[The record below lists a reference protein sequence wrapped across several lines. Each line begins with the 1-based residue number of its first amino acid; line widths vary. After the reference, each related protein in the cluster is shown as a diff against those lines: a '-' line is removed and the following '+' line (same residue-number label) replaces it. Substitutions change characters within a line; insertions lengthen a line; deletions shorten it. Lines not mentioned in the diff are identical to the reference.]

1 MNAMNLHRDDFEK
14 FQYSEPNLG
23 NLPYDFFYSN
33 EYNYI
38 TLPEVQVLF
47 ALSDSS
53 VSYTFSGLRKKTQ
66 LHQYKISKSLKRL
79 QERDLIDKEQ
89 DGTYSLTTKG
99 EEFSRK
105 LVKELLKRKN
115 ISYEKYDD
123 FQTQKVKL
131 FTKRSLDQ
139 QYIKNK
145 LYGRWFGDFRFLY
158 AKEDGKSLKL
168 CWEDTEN
175 WQITLENTS
184 NNQLYIQFN
193 HRDYEKT
200 KIDNFTNWLSKELL
214 TEVDIPSYSIDKES
228 EVYN

>member
-14 FQYSEPNLG
+14 FEYSEPNLG
-23 NLPYDFFYSN
+23 NLPYDLFYSN

-47 ALSDSS
+47 ALTDSS
-53 VSYTFSGLRKKTQ
+53 TSYTFSGLRKRTQ

-89 DGTYSLTTKG
+89 DGTYSLTAKG

-105 LVKELLKRKN
+105 LIKELLKRKD
-115 ISYEKYDD
+115 ISYPKYNN
-123 FQTQKVKL
+123 FQIQRVKL
-131 FTKRSLDQ
+131 FAKRNLDQ
-139 QYIKNK
+139 KYIKKK

-158 AKEDGKSLKL
+158 AKEDEKSLKL

-175 WQITLENTS
+175 WQIILENTI

-193 HRDYEKT
+193 LKDYEKT

-214 TEVDIPSYSIDKES
+214 TEVDIPAYSLNQKS